1 MNLSTKYT
9 ATLIA
14 FLSATSGV
22 NAGCADS
29 DGPGTTLGKEAAK
42 LIVEGS
48 DWFEQNCLSPMTV
61 LPPHIDDAEAECKQF
76 AINYCIG
83 NMNKAV
89 EAFNCHGTP
98 TTDLLNSWATE
109 CYDEVSSLIPTPSPS
124 PNPTSYRCKWDSD
137 CGQGMKCKYNMC
149 VDKQK
154 NYGCKWDS
162 DCGHGQE
169 CKHNMCV
176 DKQKNYGCTTNLEC
190 GQHMKCKNN
199 MCMPKASESR
209 ALRGSNE

>member
-29 DGPGTTLGKEAAK
+29 DGPGTTLGMEAAK
-42 LIVEGS
+42 LIVERD
-48 DWFEQNCLSPMTV
+48 DWFEQHCLSPITV
-61 LPPHIDDAEAECKQF
+61 LPPHTDDAEAECKQF

-98 TTDLLNSWATE
+98 LPSLMNTWSEE
-109 CYDEVSSLIPTPSPS
+109 CSDEVSNLLSTPSPS
-124 PNPTSYRCKWDSD
+124 PNPISYGCKWDSD
-137 CGQGMKCKYNMC
+137 CGQGMKCKYN
-149 VDKQK
+149 Q
-154 NYGCKWDS
+154 
-162 DCGHGQE
+162 
-169 CKHNMCV
+169 CV

-209 ALRGSNE
+209 ALRGRNTE